1 MSGCTHL
8 EQRLEPIDRRIELL
22 EDRIKQLEARASRI
36 DEVLDDLLSDHED
49 RIRDLEKA
57 PPVSERLD
65 AIDRIIDRMEAR
77 ITDVAKYYSD
87 MLGLQETS
95 IDRITDR
102 LCRLE
107 SRKENRRHI
116 NAAVLYRCNA
126 CDPNDSLPPCG
137 CVLSAN
143 LGVPDGCI
151 YGAGRPASWK
161 RVDFDLDLGELILDS
176 LMPGVPE

>member
-8 EQRLEPIDRRIELL
+8 EQRLEPIDRRITVLSGLIDRLSGRLATDEDNFGRALALL
-22 EDRIKQLEARASRI
+22 
-36 DEVLDDLLSDHED
+36 ED

-65 AIDRIIDRMEAR
+65 AIDQR
-77 ITDVAKYYSD
+77 ITDVAQYYSD

-107 SRKENRRHI
+107 SRKESRRLRDT
-116 NAAVLYRCNA
+116 AVLYRCNA
-126 CDPNDSLPPCG
+126 CDPNDNLPPCG

-176 LMPGVPE
+176 LMPEGV

>member
-8 EQRLEPIDRRIELL
+8 EQRLEPIDRRITVLSGLIDRLSGRLATDEDNFGRALALL
-22 EDRIKQLEARASRI
+22 
-36 DEVLDDLLSDHED
+36 ED

-126 CDPNDSLPPCG
+126 CDPNDNLPPCG

-176 LMPGVPE
+176 LMPEGV

>member
-22 EDRIKQLEARASRI
+22 EDRIKQL
-36 DEVLDDLLSDHED
+36 
-49 RIRDLEKA
+49 
-57 PPVSERLD
+57 
-65 AIDRIIDRMEAR
+65 EAR

-126 CDPNDSLPPCG
+126 CDPNDNLPPCG

-176 LMPGVPE
+176 LMPEGV